1 MLELMQIPGLD
12 RLAAGL
18 NLCNSLS
25 CDDCFPS
32 YAAASGPLF
41 GALAPVRVRVHYSE
55 YHWRPATVK
64 LADPRPGPR

>member
-12 RLAAGL
+12 RPAAGL

-25 CDDCFPS
+25 CDARFPS
-32 YAAASGPLF
+32 YAFASGPLI
-41 GALAPVRVRVHYSE
+41 GALAPVRDRVHYSE
-55 YHWRPATVK
+55 YHWRPATEK